1 MSAND
6 TYQDPLN
13 SRYSSQEMKYLFSP
27 RNRFS
32 TWRKL
37 WIWLAESEK
46 ELGLDISDEAIA
58 QMKEHQIIQ
67 DEEFKIAAEEE
78 KKRRHDVMAHVFAY
92 GEKAPAARGII
103 HWGATSC
110 YCTDNADLIFLKDGL
125 DLLLPKLATVIE
137 KLSTFA
143 KEHKSLPC
151 LGYTHLQPAQLTTVG
166 KRACLWIQDL
176 LKDLQNLER
185 ARDDLRFRGVK
196 GTTGTQASFLQIFE
210 GDHDKVEKL
219 DELVTQKAGFS
230 SAYIISSQTYTRK
243 VDVDVLNALASF
255 GSTCENIGQAIRLLA
270 SFKELEEPFESTQI
284 GSSAMAYKRNPMRS
298 ERLCSLGRKLRNLNA
313 DASATYASQWME
325 RTLDDS
331 AIRRMALPQSFLS
344 ADASLIL
351 LNNIASG
358 LVVYPAMIR
367 KRVDAELPF
376 MATENVIMALVKKG
390 VSRQDAH
397 EEIRVLSHEAGA
409 EVKQHGRD
417 NDLIDR
423 IKRTEFFKPILGEL
437 DALLDPSTFVGRAPQ
452 QVDAFYEREVKV
464 ALKKYEDAG
473 QLKLG
478 ETAELNV

>member
-1 MSAND
+1 MSSFD

-13 SRYSSQEMKYLFSP
+13 SRYSSDEMKYLFSP

-46 ELGLDISDEAIA
+46 ELGLDISDEAIS

-67 DEEFKIAAEEE
+67 DEEFKVAAEEE
-78 KKRRHDVMAHVFAY
+78 KKRRHDVMAHVFAF

-110 YCTDNADLIFLKDGL
+110 YCTDNADLIFLRDGL

-143 KEHKSLPC
+143 KEYKDLPC

-176 LKDLQNLER
+176 LTDLKNLER

-313 DASATYASQWME
+313 DASATYAAQWME

-331 AIRRMALPQSFLS
+331 AIRRMALPQSFLA

-358 LVVYPAMIR
+358 LVVYPAPIR

-417 NDLIDR
+417 NDLIAR

-437 DALLDPSTFVGRAPQ
+437 DSLLDPSTFIGRAPQ

-464 ALKKYEDAG
+464 ALKKYVDAG
-473 QLKLG
+473 QLKLH

>member
-13 SRYSSQEMKYLFSP
+13 SRYSSPEMKYLFSP

-32 TWRKL
+32 TWRQL

-58 QMKEHQIIQ
+58 QMKQHQIIQ

-78 KKRRHDVMAHVFAY
+78 KKRRHDVMAHVFAF

-110 YCTDNADLIFLKDGL
+110 YCTDNADLIFLRDGL

-143 KEHKSLPC
+143 KEYKSLPC

-176 LKDLQNLER
+176 LKDLKNLER

-219 DELVTQKAGFS
+219 DDLVTQKAGFA

-313 DASATYASQWME
+313 DASATYAAQWME

-397 EEIRVLSHEAGA
+397 EEIRVLSHKAGA

-417 NDLIDR
+417 NDLIER

-437 DALLDPSTFVGRAPQ
+437 DALLDPATFIGRSPQ

-464 ALKKYEDAG
+464 ALKGYVDRG
-473 QLKLG
+473 QLKLA
-478 ETAELNV
+478 EAAELHV

>member
-196 GTTGTQASFLQIFE
+196 GTTGTQ
-210 GDHDKVEKL
+210 VC
-219 DELVTQKAGFS
+219 
-230 SAYIISSQTYTRK
+230 ISSIR
-243 VDVDVLNALASF
+243 L
-255 GSTCENIGQAIRLLA
+255 NIGLPCLFPGA
-270 SFKELEEPFESTQI
+270 SS
-284 GSSAMAYKRNPMRS
+284 
-298 ERLCSLGRKLRNLNA
+298 
-313 DASATYASQWME
+313 D
-325 RTLDDS
+325 
-331 AIRRMALPQSFLS
+331 
-344 ADASLIL
+344 
-351 LNNIASG
+351 
-358 LVVYPAMIR
+358 VV
-367 KRVDAELPF
+367 
-376 MATENVIMALVKKG
+376 
-390 VSRQDAH
+390 
-397 EEIRVLSHEAGA
+397 
-409 EVKQHGRD
+409 
-417 NDLIDR
+417 
-423 IKRTEFFKPILGEL
+423 
-437 DALLDPSTFVGRAPQ
+437 
-452 QVDAFYEREVKV
+452 
-464 ALKKYEDAG
+464 
-473 QLKLG
+473 
-478 ETAELNV
+478 

>member
-46 ELGLDISDEAIA
+46 ELGLDISDDAIA

-219 DELVTQKAGFS
+219 DELVTQKAGFA